1 MRIFIICL
9 MTPFL
14 LFAQQSNSEIFTK
27 EIYDNIIMAIGN
39 DSPSPPKFIFNE
51 SSKGKVA
58 YIKNKKIYIE
68 KKAVDC
74 LSILGDQHEDAVAHI
89 IAHELAHHYRGHGW
103 MIRAGYSFSSDSM
116 GTILKERGQDKAQR
130 LVDET
135 DADRFAVFYAH
146 MAGYNTA
153 NIADTVLD
161 IIYSSYG
168 LPEEMSGY
176 PTLQERKNIIL
187 KKKTELIEFTHI
199 FDAGNIALLT
209 SNYHAAIPCYEYII
223 DNQFTSFEN
232 YNNLGLSYLAKS
244 IEALQ
249 IDSIDAFNYYLPL
262 SIITK
267 SNASSEATRSSS
279 SFLYDRNSIIEDIK
293 TSIKKFEIA
302 SELKEDAIEVKINK
316 ISAQLILKKLN
327 NDYNGINQ
335 LDINR
340 DLSNSKYK
348 DCFLGIYYHIIDK
361 NSKAK
366 KYFKLGIKNNDE
378 YSKLNLNF
386 IYSKIKY
393 NNNSK
398 TDLEIIIDDT
408 ELISISMFNDPI
420 YSFRKIPGLKLKI
433 YQLENSMVY
442 KYGKRLFIQKTANLD
457 FKTNIGIQANMG
469 QDEVISLTQGKP
481 NNIINST
488 KNIFYTF
495 KPLNI
500 VYEFE
505 NQKLK
510 HVFKYLQDDY

>member
-1 MRIFIICL
+1 

-14 LFAQQSNSEIFTK
+14 LFAQQSNSETFTK

-74 LSILGDQHEDAVAHI
+74 LAVLGDQQEDAVAHI

-187 KKKTELIEFTHI
+187 KKKKELIEFTHI
-199 FDAGNIALLT
+199 FDAGNLALLT
-209 SNYHAAIPCYEYII
+209 GNYHAAIPCYEYII

-232 YNNLGLSYLAKS
+232 HNNLGLSYLAKS

-249 IDSIDAFNYYLPL
+249 IDSSDAFNYYLPL

-267 SNASSEATRSSS
+267 SNASSEASRSGA
-279 SFLYDRNSIIEDIK
+279 SFLYDKNSIIEDIK
-293 TSIKKFEIA
+293 TSIKKFKIA
-302 SELKEDAIEVKINK
+302 SELKEDAIEAKMNM
-316 ISAQLILKKLN
+316 ISAKLILKKLN
-327 NDYNGINQ
+327 SDYNGINE
-335 LDINR
+335 LDIIR

-361 NSKAK
+361 SCKAK
-366 KYFKLGIKNNDE
+366 KYFKQGIKNSDE

-386 IYSKIKY
+386 IYSKIKSE
-393 NNNSK
+393 NNNTK

-408 ELISISMFNDPI
+408 ELSSFSMFNDPI
-420 YSFRKIPGLKLKI
+420 HSFRKIPGLKLKI
-433 YQLENSMVY
+433 YQLENSFVY
-442 KYGKRLFIQKTANLD
+442 KYGKRLFIQKTTNLD
-457 FKTNIGIQANMG
+457 FKTNIGIQASMG
-469 QDEVISLTQGKP
+469 KDEVLSLTLGIP
-481 NNIINST
+481 TNIIISSK
-488 KNIFYTF
+488 KNYYIYDSINAVFQ
-495 KPLNI
+495 
-500 VYEFE
+500 FE
-505 NQKLK
+505 NQKLTSL
-510 HVFKYLQDDY
+510 FKYINDDY

>member
-1 MRIFIICL
+1 M
-9 MTPFL
+9 
-14 LFAQQSNSEIFTK
+14 
-27 EIYDNIIMAIGN
+27 
-39 DSPSPPKFIFNE
+39 
-51 SSKGKVA
+51 
-58 YIKNKKIYIE
+58 
-68 KKAVDC
+68 DC
-74 LSILGDQHEDAVAHI
+74 LSILGNQHKDAVAHI

-161 IIYSSYG
+161 IIYEAYN

-187 KKKTELIEFTHI
+187 KKKKELIEFTHI
-199 FDAGNIALLT
+199 FDAGNLALLT
-209 SNYHAAIPCYEYII
+209 GNYHAAIPCYEFII

-262 SIITK
+262 SIITN
-267 SNASSEATRSSS
+267 SNASTESTRSGS

-293 TSIKKFEIA
+293 TSINKFEVA
-302 SELKEDAIEVKINK
+302 SELKEDAIEVKMNI
-316 ISAQLILKKLN
+316 ISAKLILKKLN
-327 NDYNGINQ
+327 SDYNGINQ
-335 LDINR
+335 LDIIR

-348 DCFLGIYYHIIDK
+348 DCFLGIYYHILDK
-361 NSKAK
+361 SRKAK
-366 KYFKLGIKNNDE
+366 KYFKQAEDE
-378 YSKLNLNF
+378 YSKFNLNL
-386 IYSKIKY
+386 IYNKNKSIVKDT
-393 NNNSK
+393 K
-398 TDLEIIIDDT
+398 TDLEIVIDNT
-408 ELISISMFNDPI
+408 ELISTSMFNEPI
-420 YSFRKIPGLKLKI
+420 HSFRKIPGLKLKI
-433 YQLENSMVY
+433 YQLENSIVY
-442 KYGKRLFIQKTANLD
+442 KYGKRLFIQKTTNLD
-457 FKTNIGIQANMG
+457 FKTNIGIHASMG
-469 QDEVISLTQGKP
+469 QDEVIGLTQGKP
-481 NNIINST
+481 NIIINST
-488 KNIFYTF
+488 KNIFYIF
-495 KPLNI
+495 KQLNI